1 MTSHDTAAAS
11 HAAAPVAT
19 RDLDFDVEGMTC
31 GACAAR
37 VQKILGRQEGV
48 ASAEV
53 NYATGRAHVA
63 TSAPVAVGDLQAA
76 VERIGYGLA
85 EHQPDA
91 ATGTGTGGSEEIDR
105 WRRRLWV
112 AGPLGVTVLLLGM
125 TPVGDLLPTT
135 ARMWTVAVL
144 ATIVEFVAGWPFLH
158 EAARRARRL
167 TVNMDTLIAVGTLS
181 AWTWS
186 VVLLLQGAEELY
198 FESAAL
204 IITFLVTGRYLEARA
219 KRRAGEALRALAE
232 LGASSARVVRDGR
245 EVEVPVEDVVVGDL
259 FRVRPGET
267 IPVDGEVVEGGS
279 AVDESMLTGE
289 SVPIEK
295 TVGDRVVGATSNTS
309 GVLTVRATAVGA
321 DTALSRIVQMVERA
335 QAGKADLQRLA
346 DRVAGVFVP
355 TVIGIATV
363 TFAGWWLLAG
373 DPHGGFVAA
382 IAVLVIACPCALG
395 LATPTAIMVGTGRG
409 ADLGVLI
416 RSVETLERVREVT
429 TVVLDKT
436 GTVTHGEMRLADVVV
451 GDGEDRDEV
460 LTRAA
465 AVEFASEHPVGRAVV
480 LSAEEADLALPT
492 ATGFDGL
499 AGRGVVAEVDGVR
512 VLVGRRTLLLEAGL
526 AVPDVLAAAVD
537 DHEARGHTAVLVGWG
552 DCARGVLAVADT
564 VRDEAAEV
572 VARLRDEGL
581 SVVLLTGDNRRTA
594 EAVAR
599 TVGIDRV
606 LAEVHPGDKQDEVAR
621 LQAEGERVAM
631 VGDGVND
638 APALVQADLG
648 IAMGSG
654 TDVAIESAD
663 LTLVRDDVGGVVTAI
678 DLSQRTYRTIVQ
690 NLFWAFGYNVLAIPV
705 AAAGLLSPTIAG
717 AAMAFSSVSVVANS
731 LRLRRFGRAVS

>member
-1 MTSHDTAAAS
+1 MSDTG
-11 HAAAPVAT
+11 T
-19 RDLDFDVEGMTC
+19 TERELDLDVHGMTC

-37 VQKILGRQEGV
+37 VQRILGRQDGV
-48 ASAEV
+48 ESAEV

-63 TSAPVAVGDLQAA
+63 LSTPVPLEDLRVAV
-76 VERIGYGLA
+76 EKIGYDLS
-85 EHQPDA
+85 EHTPDA
-91 ATGTGTGGSEEIDR
+91 ATGTGTAGAEAIDA
-105 WRRRLWV
+105 WRRRLWL
-112 AGPLGVTVLLLGM
+112 AAPLGLAVLLLAM
-125 TPVGDLLPTT
+125 TPVGALLPQP
-135 ARMWTVAVL
+135 ARSWTIAVL
-144 ATIVEFVAGWPFLH
+144 ATIVQFGAGWPFLH

-167 TVNMDTLIAVGTLS
+167 TVNMDTLIALGTLS
-181 AWTWS
+181 AWSWS
-186 VVLLLQGAEELY
+186 VVLLLRGEDMTY

-204 IITFLVTGRYLEARA
+204 IITFLVLGRFLEARA
-219 KRRAGEALRALAE
+219 KRRAGEALRALAA
-232 LGASSARVVRDGR
+232 LGAKTARVVRDGR
-245 EVEVPVEDVVVGDL
+245 EVEVAVEEVVVGEVL
-259 FRVRPGET
+259 RVRPGET
-267 IPVDGEVVEGGS
+267 IPVDGEVVDGGS

-295 TVGDRVVGATSNTS
+295 TVGDRVVGATINTS

-335 QAGKADLQRLA
+335 QAGKAGLQRLA

-355 TVIGIATV
+355 TVIAIATL
-363 TFAGWWLLAG
+363 TFLGWWLLGGAPSAG
-373 DPHGGFVAA
+373 FAAA

-416 RSVETLERVREVT
+416 RSIETLERVRQVT
-429 TVVLDKT
+429 TVVFDKT
-436 GTVTHGEMRLADVVV
+436 GTITAGQMRLVEVVPA
-451 GDGEDRDEV
+451 DGEDRDTV
-460 LTRAA
+460 LAAAA
-465 AVEFASEHPVGRAVV
+465 AVEFASEHPVARAIV
-480 LSAEEADLALPT
+480 LAAEEADLAIPG
-492 ATGFDGL
+492 AVGFDSL
-499 AGRGVVAEVDGVR
+499 AGRGVVAEVDGRR
-512 VLVGRRTLLLEAGL
+512 VVVGRRTLLEADGM
-526 AVPDVLAAAVD
+526 AVD
-537 DHEARGHTAVLVGWG
+537 PAVGDALDAAEAEGRTAVLVGWDG
-552 DCARGVLAVADT
+552 HARGMLAVADT
-564 VRDEAAEV
+564 VRDDAAAV
-572 VARLRDEGL
+572 VRRLHDRGL

-594 EAVAR
+594 EAVAA

-621 LQAEGERVAM
+621 LQDADEKVAM

-638 APALVQADLG
+638 APALVQSDLG

-663 LTLVRDDVGGVVTAI
+663 LTVVRGDVRGVVTAI

-731 LRLRRFGRAVS
+731 LRLRRFGR